1 MSILS
6 SVLVTRVTHGYGVS
20 RKSGAPLPYDFAQV
34 EYLAPA
40 NNVNKPECNIN
51 SWGYEVRQLS
61 LRNDAPTIKE
71 MADCPKLVAIDLIL
85 EVDPQNP
92 TRNVVVGYQASKKP
106 L

>member
-6 SVLVTRVTHGYGVS
+6 GVLVTRVTHGYGVS
-20 RKSGAPLPYDFAQV
+20 RKSGAPVPYDFAQV

-40 NNVNKPECNIN
+40 SNVNKPECNIH
-51 SWGYEVRQLS
+51 SWGYEVRQLA
-61 LRNDAPTIKE
+61 LRNDSMTIKE
-71 MADCPKLVAIDLIL
+71 MSDCPKLVAIDLVL
-85 EVDPQNP
+85 EADPQNP